1 MVLGRHAAVG
11 ATSPRLHGSALRL
24 LRRHVGQ
31 SGISSMVKTI
41 EQLLRNELS
50 RLHPVARWRLL
61 RGRGGLTRRR
71 RRSSIPVLR
80 PAVLFYKSKLSRL
93 KAESPLL
100 LGFLHGPPLIHT
112 GCFLR
117 ASIQVC
123 SEPCV
128 GRSHHADPRIYRCT
142 MEFVQSLLKSQKHSK
157 LRGISCSVQL

>member
-1 MVLGRHAAVG
+1 MAPGQHAAVR
-11 ATSPRLHGSALRL
+11 ATCRRLHGSALRL

-31 SGISSMVKTI
+31 SGMSSTGPI
-41 EQLLRNELS
+41 EKLLRNVLS
-50 RLHPVARWRLL
+50 RFHPGAGWRLL
-61 RGRGGLTRRR
+61 RGRGGLTGRR

-128 GRSHHADPRIYRCT
+128 GRSHHADPRIYRRT